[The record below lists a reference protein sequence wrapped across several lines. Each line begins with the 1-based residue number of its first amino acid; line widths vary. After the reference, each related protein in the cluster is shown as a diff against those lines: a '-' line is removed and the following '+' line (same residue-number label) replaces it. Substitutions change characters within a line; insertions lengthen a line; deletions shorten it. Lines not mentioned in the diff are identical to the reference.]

1 MKKSSERPR
10 ANVIRDQKR
19 LSLTLMLKSVNV
31 DVKVNVAAGM
41 LTLKSPLFIIICL
54 CNTLNYNANIF
65 IHAFEMQKYINYMH

>member
-1 MKKSSERPR
+1 
-10 ANVIRDQKR
+10 
-19 LSLTLMLKSVNV
+19 MLKSVNV

-41 LTLKSPLFIIICL
+41 LTLKSPLFIICL

>member
-1 MKKSSERPR
+1 
-10 ANVIRDQKR
+10 
-19 LSLTLMLKSVNV
+19 MLKSVNV